1 MIRKTGVALRE
12 DDREDLYCFIDSYM
26 ADSLHTV
33 VERDRVLP
41 NVVYKVSI
49 PMTDANWVRYNQVLA
64 ISGFANGVHDML
76 AVGSDVFDQYTYV
89 INRTSA
95 EHAEGWKVLA
105 RSSERNLDIKRFRK
119 SWYRSGRVC
128 GLRVDLAMPVWRWI
142 MCSKVGEG

>member
-33 VERDRVLP
+33 VERDGVLP

-64 ISGFANGVHDML
+64 IFGFANGVHDML
-76 AVGSDVFDQYTYV
+76 AVSSDVFDQYTYV
-89 INRTSA
+89 INGTSA
-95 EHAEGWKVLA
+95 EHVEGWKVLA
-105 RSSERNLDIKRFRK
+105 GSSERNLDIKTLSQELVQVWK
-119 SWYRSGRVC
+119 GMWIEGGSGD
-128 GLRVDLAMPVWRWI
+128 G
-142 MCSKVGEG
+142 